1 MGVKV
6 TKFQCKNL
14 LRMVFKGEGNPGPRV
29 TLAIAC
35 EQATLASGFK
45 VTLVKSKISQDADTN
60 QTSQPA

>member
-14 LRMVFKGEGNPGPRV
+14 LRMLSKGEGNPGPRV

-35 EQATLASGFK
+35 EQAVRLGK
-45 VTLVKSKISQDADTN
+45 G
-60 QTSQPA
+60 